1 MGLYVKHVIYPFGL
15 IAGLFFAREKLFQAR
30 ETRYQVGSKIAESR
44 RITVRRTYITLRLIN
59 PGLTS
64 EKMKISFVLFQYV
77 KEIPVCRIRITPDP
91 AHLSL
96 DPTEGPGS
104 YRDLLYGVLLP
115 AAPGQ
120 AFEDARLPDESG
132 PHPKGTER
140 CAGLDPSP
148 QGHKHTRTQ
157 CHAGFVCIKAQNPPQ
172 DSATIDTI
180 SWEVSVKWP

>member
-77 KEIPVCRIRITPDP
+77 KEIPVCRIRITPLPRASPLAFHWLLITLAFRRWFLARRDRSGVTADMSNDTVP
-91 AHLSL
+91 YKFL
-96 DPTEGPGS
+96 DQC
-104 YRDLLYGVLLP
+104 LM
-115 AAPGQ
+115 
-120 AFEDARLPDESG
+120 
-132 PHPKGTER
+132 HP
-140 CAGLDPSP
+140 P
-148 QGHKHTRTQ
+148 
-157 CHAGFVCIKAQNPPQ
+157 
-172 DSATIDTI
+172 
-180 SWEVSVKWP
+180 WEVAFGKFGKSPRKGGFTRYFVDQYPTAQVPHLAVDLKTFD

>member
-77 KEIPVCRIRITPDP
+77 KEIPVCRIRITP
-91 AHLSL
+91 L
-96 DPTEGPGS
+96 PTEYVLPG
-104 YRDLLYGVLLP
+104 LI
-115 AAPGQ
+115 
-120 AFEDARLPDESG
+120 E
-132 PHPKGTER
+132 
-140 CAGLDPSP
+140 P
-148 QGHKHTRTQ
+148 QT
-157 CHAGFVCIKAQNPPQ
+157 
-172 DSATIDTI
+172 
-180 SWEVSVKWP
+180 

>member
-77 KEIPVCRIRITPDP
+77 KEIPVCRIRITP
-91 AHLSL
+91 
-96 DPTEGPGS
+96 
-104 YRDLLYGVLLP
+104 R
-115 AAPGQ
+115 
-120 AFEDARLPDESG
+120 SG
-132 PHPKGTER
+132 RKIG
-140 CAGLDPSP
+140 AIL
-148 QGHKHTRTQ
+148 Q
-157 CHAGFVCIKAQNPPQ
+157 IKCQ
-172 DSATIDTI
+172 
-180 SWEVSVKWP
+180 KL

>member
-77 KEIPVCRIRITPDP
+77 KEIPVCRIRITPVK
-91 AHLSL
+91 
-96 DPTEGPGS
+96 S
-104 YRDLLYGVLLP
+104 YGR
-115 AAPGQ
+115 
-120 AFEDARLPDESG
+120 F
-132 PHPKGTER
+132 GTF
-140 CAGLDPSP
+140 A
-148 QGHKHTRTQ
+148 
-157 CHAGFVCIKAQNPPQ
+157 
-172 DSATIDTI
+172 
-180 SWEVSVKWP
+180 